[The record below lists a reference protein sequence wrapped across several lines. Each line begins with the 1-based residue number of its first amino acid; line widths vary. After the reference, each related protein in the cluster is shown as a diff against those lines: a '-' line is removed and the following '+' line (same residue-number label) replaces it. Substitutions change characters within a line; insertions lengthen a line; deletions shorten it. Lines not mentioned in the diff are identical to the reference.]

1 MNLLKNNNKLL
12 KFSGTWTADSLL
24 ITRTA
29 VGPDIGWIRLTNIPT
44 WLFDSPESVLV
55 AEIQLDRFGFN
66 ERTKKI
72 NLTAITGTT
81 VIVTVTYSYNGN
93 QSVSGITASLDATLA
108 SLDPTP
114 ATIQYEKLIGFDQ
127 P

>member
-24 ITRTA
+24 FWRAASGLDHKT
-29 VGPDIGWIRLTNIPT
+29 GRLELRNIPT

-55 AEIQLDRFGFN
+55 AEIPLDGFGF
-66 ERTKKI
+66 EPLTQTI

-81 VIVTVTYSYNGN
+81 VVVTVTYSYNGN
-93 QSVSGITASLDATLA
+93 QNVTGISASLTATP
-108 SLDPTP
+108 D
-114 ATIQYEKLIGFDQ
+114 TIQYETLIGFDQ